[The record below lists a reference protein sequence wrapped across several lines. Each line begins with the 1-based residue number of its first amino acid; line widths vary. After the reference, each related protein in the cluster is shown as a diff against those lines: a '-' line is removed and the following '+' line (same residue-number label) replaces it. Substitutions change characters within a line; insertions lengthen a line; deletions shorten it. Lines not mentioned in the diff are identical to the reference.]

1 MASFLRGTLKLAL
14 FIAVPLAVIL
24 LIIKLIWVDVVTVSH
39 NGMAPTVFAGD
50 DVLMWRGARID
61 RGDIAVCRHP
71 REPGRFVMA
80 RVIAT
85 PPASIGMERGGL
97 VVGGDFPSLDRR
109 GEVSF
114 EDTTIDS
121 RRTLRW
127 AVEELG
133 YDRHFIFEDVR
144 RPLRVRPI
152 ERLDGLFLLGDHR
165 GYAGED
171 SRTFG
176 VVQESEC
183 VGEVF
188 MLLRPGPVSL
198 EEFPRGWFS
207 LLGP

>member
-1 MASFLRGTLKLAL
+1 
-14 FIAVPLAVIL
+14 
-24 LIIKLIWVDVVTVSH
+24 
-39 NGMAPTVFAGD
+39 
-50 DVLMWRGARID
+50 VLMWRGARID

-80 RVIAT
+80 RVIGLPT
-85 PPASIGMERGGL
+85 VSIGMERGGI
-97 VVGGDFPSLDRR
+97 VVGGDPPNVDRR

-114 EDTTIDS
+114 EDTTLDS
-121 RRTLRW
+121 RRTLQW
-127 AVEELG
+127 GIEEFG
-133 YDRHFIFEDVR
+133 YDRHFIFEDAR

-152 ERLDGLFLLGDHR
+152 ASLDGLYLLGDYR

-176 VVQESEC
+176 TVQASEC

-198 EEFPRGWFS
+198 DAFPRGWFS